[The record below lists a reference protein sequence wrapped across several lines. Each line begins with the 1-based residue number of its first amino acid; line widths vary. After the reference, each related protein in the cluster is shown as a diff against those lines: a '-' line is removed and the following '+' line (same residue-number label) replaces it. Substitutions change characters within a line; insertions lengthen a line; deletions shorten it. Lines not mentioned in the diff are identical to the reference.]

1 MLINET
7 KVGLEETNSR
17 TRGNSN
23 AAPNVDWHRRPLI
36 GTDGSGLKPG
46 TVSMLKTVYAIVA
59 AAIIAAC
66 LVFAPSLSPQV
77 EAGAPSATGKADRAD
92 ARPLAGDCSERPWP
106 YMEANCLRDTR
117 NPFGTAREV
126 RFVPMTAAARRP
138 LAKPVVK
145 PVVASR

>member
-1 MLINET
+1 
-7 KVGLEETNSR
+7 
-17 TRGNSN
+17 
-23 AAPNVDWHRRPLI
+23 
-36 GTDGSGLKPG
+36 
-46 TVSMLKTVYAIVA
+46 MLKTVYAIVA

-77 EAGAPSATGKADRAD
+77 EAGA
-92 ARPLAGDCSERPWP
+92 RPLAGDCSERPWP

-117 NPFGTAREV
+117 NPFGTARDV

-138 LAKPVVK
+138 LVK

>member
-1 MLINET
+1 MLIKET

-23 AAPNVDWHRRPLI
+23 AAPNVSLAQTAA
-36 GTDGSGLKPG
+36 GCEPG

-77 EAGAPSATGKADRAD
+77 EAGAPSATGKSDRAD

-106 YMEANCLRDTR
+106 YMEATCLRDTR
-117 NPFGTAREV
+117 NPLGV
-126 RFVPMTAAARRP
+126 GP
-138 LAKPVVK
+138 
-145 PVVASR
+145 

>member
-1 MLINET
+1 MLIKET
-7 KVGLEETNSR
+7 KVGLAETNSR
-17 TRGNSN
+17 TRGNPN
-23 AAPNVDWHRRPLI
+23 AASNVSCI
-36 GTDGSGLKPG
+36 DGSGCEPG

-66 LVFAPSLSPQV
+66 LVLAPSLSPQV
-77 EAGAPSATGKADRAD
+77 EAGAPSATGKSDRAD

-126 RFVPMTAAARRP
+126 RFVPMNAARRP
-138 LAKPVVK
+138 LAKPVV
-145 PVVASR
+145 ASR

>member
-1 MLINET
+1 ML
-7 KVGLEETNSR
+7 R
-17 TRGNSN
+17 
-23 AAPNVDWHRRPLI
+23 
-36 GTDGSGLKPG
+36 
-46 TVSMLKTVYAIVA
+46 TVYAIIA

-66 LVFAPSLSPQV
+66 FVFAPSLSPQV

-117 NPFGTAREV
+117 NPQGMAREV
-126 RFVPMTAAARRP
+126 RFVSMGAPGAPRRP
-138 LAKPVVK
+138 AGKPAVAANVAK

>member
-1 MLINET
+1 
-7 KVGLEETNSR
+7 
-17 TRGNSN
+17 
-23 AAPNVDWHRRPLI
+23 
-36 GTDGSGLKPG
+36 
-46 TVSMLKTVYAIVA
+46 MLKTVYAIVA

-92 ARPLAGDCSERPWP
+92 ARPIAGDCSERPWP

-117 NPFGTAREV
+117 NPMGQAREV
-126 RFVPMTAAARRP
+126 RFVPMNAARRP
-138 LAKPVVK
+138 LAKPAVK

>member
-1 MLINET
+1 MVEQGAT
-7 KVGLEETNSR
+7 QTPR
-17 TRGNSN
+17 QT
-23 AAPNVDWHRRPLI
+23 LI

-66 LVFAPSLSPQV
+66 LVFAPSLTPQV

-106 YMEANCLRDTR
+106 YMEASCLRDTR
-117 NPFGTAREV
+117 NPQSLAREV
-126 RFVPMTAAARRP
+126 RFVPMSAPRRP
-138 LAKPVVK
+138 LVK